1 MRSKLIG
8 VIAVA
13 AVAIAFCLTCL
24 IVVTHAVG
32 QIEKLAMEAQDLAD
46 QGKTQEAVAKMTA
59 LASEW
64 KRHRPFLE
72 MLISHNEMH
81 TVVERY
87 VEAEA
92 CLKRG
97 CLDDFYK
104 SMALL
109 QENLD
114 HIRQQER
121 IRWGNVL

>member
-1 MRSKLIG
+1 MRAKLIG

-13 AVAIAFCLTCL
+13 VVALAFSLTCMF
-24 IVVTHAVG
+24 VVTHAVG
-32 QIEKLAMEAQDLAD
+32 QMEKLSMEAQDLVD
-46 QGKTQEAVAKMTA
+46 RGQTQDAVAKMTA

-64 KRHRPFLE
+64 ERHQQFLE

>member
-8 VIAVA
+8 VILVA

-24 IVVTHAVG
+24 IVVNHAVG
-32 QIEKLAMEAQDLAD
+32 QIEKLAMEAQDLVD
-46 QGKTQEAVAKMTA
+46 QGKNGEAVAKMAA
-59 LASEW
+59 LAAEW
-64 KRHRPFLE
+64 KHHRPFLE

-92 CLKRG
+92 SLRRG
-97 CLDDFYK
+97 NLDEFYE

-121 IRWGNVL
+121 VRWGNIL

>member
-1 MRSKLIG
+1 MRAKLIG

-13 AVAIAFCLTCL
+13 VVALSFSLTCMF
-24 IVVTHAVG
+24 VVTHAVG
-32 QIEKLAMEAQDLAD
+32 QMEKLSMEAQDLVD
-46 QGKTQEAVAKMTA
+46 RGQTQEAVAKMTA

-64 KRHRPFLE
+64 ERHQPFLE

-97 CLDDFYK
+97 CLDDYYK